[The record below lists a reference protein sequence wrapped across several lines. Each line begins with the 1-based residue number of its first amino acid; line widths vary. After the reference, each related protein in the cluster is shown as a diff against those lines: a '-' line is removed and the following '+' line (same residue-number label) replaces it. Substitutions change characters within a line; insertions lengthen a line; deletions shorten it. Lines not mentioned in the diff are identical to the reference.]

1 MNFFLGDGK
10 MLDAVRHDDKLALS
24 DDRFAIAEFHEQCA
38 LGHEEHFILALVM
51 MPDEFAL
58 KLRCLN
64 VEIVELP
71 DDFGAPAVGE
81 AAELVGK
88 IDVFTVGSLEVLHE
102 TRNARKN
109 PARRFRLASFRIN
122 SQNVLRA

>member
-10 MLDAVRHDDKLALS
+10 MLDAVRHDDKLALA

-88 IDVFTVGSLEVLHE
+88 IDGVHGWLLEVLRSEEHTSE
-102 TRNARKN
+102 LQS
-109 PARRFRLASFRIN
+109 RLHLVCR
-122 SQNVLRA
+122 L

>member
-1 MNFFLGDGK
+1 
-10 MLDAVRHDDKLALS
+10 
-24 DDRFAIAEFHEQCA
+24 FHEQCA

-88 IDVFTVGSLEVLHE
+88 IDGVHGWLLRGFARDSQRSKEPGSSFPACQFPNKFAE
-102 TRNARKN
+102 RSPCQAINSARKR
-109 PARRFRLASFRIN
+109 AETVASR
-122 SQNVLRA
+122 SGR